1 MCKYANFET
10 IWIWL
15 GGQLDISDEQ
25 QEASIL
31 SRLDWTPK
39 DTSAALMTV
48 TCPDP
53 LQTGERLAVG
63 WLVTKW
69 QVERATATTGS
80 ADWLQSWIKGT
91 TPHNASSTWVW
102 PIRPA
107 LMSKLMFILKVLPLL
122 VSEFSKAGYDNRCA
136 VFQSTVSW
144 SSLQWAHFHCCA
156 HVLTLARAHLIIVN
170 NRKPNVV
177 HKLTTEVRWV
187 PHMGNVIQCVWFVA
201 IIHAR
206 ACGWS

>member
-1 MCKYANFET
+1 
-10 IWIWL
+10 
-15 GGQLDISDEQ
+15 
-25 QEASIL
+25 
-31 SRLDWTPK
+31 
-39 DTSAALMTV
+39 MTV

-69 QVERATATTGS
+69 QVESSTATTGS

-91 TPHNASSTWVW
+91 TPHNASSTRVW

-107 LMSKLMFILKVLPLL
+107 LSIEQADVYFESSPTTVVALLLP
-122 VSEFSKAGYDNRCA
+122 EFSKAGSDNRCA
-136 VFQSTVSW
+136 VFQSMVSW

-156 HVLTLARAHLIIVN
+156 YVLTLARAHLIIVN

-187 PHMGNVIQCVWFVA
+187 PHMWNVIQCVWFVA